1 MAKRQSTNRQPNNAA
16 GAPSWRRG
24 SKDSGKDKYPLL
36 SGVDMKEGVGARPGS
51 ESGLFSATGND
62 IGDIHS
68 ILLGMEGK
76 TDNRESIPSPFSQT
90 EAFQITLRDYAGQEK
105 SRITEGQW
113 RGAMCLALLYPILLH
128 GKQEPYWHQ
137 GTLKKNI
144 RFIRLVDAC
153 RDQHSMEL
161 YTLCVTHKKK
171 PYPLLYFSEHC
182 GVVPVAFGI
191 EEGVC
196 DLPWL
201 VPMREIVSPSGDAQ
215 QANNSNAQ
223 STTQTVRKDRLDLL
237 YFKDP
242 REYLSLGQL
251 KLLRDAMAEFRN
263 TYKGII
269 TTAVINFQ
277 EDIEADIRALEAKN
291 PYLIPESKLLLG
303 LLLRNTEDMGLRVVK
318 NNHRSVQFVDPPQLC
333 KLSGKVCASVQH
345 LVLLNHS
352 IVAYLDGRSILY
364 SVNPTATLMA
374 AQGKSPSPLAVL
386 NTKLDTL
393 LHSKNKHYE
402 ALKGLIQNQLARLR
416 ADFGDTPLL
425 EELEKQ
431 YPAQISAARITLPWK
446 PIGIDEHEAELKDS
460 KYCTLAL
467 QVNVRENPSS
477 LFSHVLMYY
486 EADFNYPQEDNERA
500 VIRINQHGETTLY
513 AFRPLGIYGGIA
525 LVNNKDFSVTTVA
538 IEGGNNLAF
547 KATIRVQDH
556 NLIYEASQEYRDDQ
570 LCKLD
575 AGKLPCLALWADVL
589 ESQAIPGRQWQL
601 YYVFACFPPD
611 VNSQAYRTEVYDYQ
625 GKMVPADNQVS
636 DSPERDGK
644 QMWWRIYRMDARP
657 GFVVYLHDGIPAGII
672 KLQHKGKSNATLL
685 FQQNTRMQLAIDFG
699 TTASIAATRMGK
711 QSPIVVQGLDNNH
724 MTWLLNKSEGITFAE
739 YYFIPR
745 QLFNGSGT
753 ASLVPTIIQRYDHI
767 HDDNLDFHDEVHI
780 DGNIFYPSNITAPD
794 IESKSIHTAFKILL
808 SCDRN
813 NDERAVTMSISNT
826 RIFIKQMLHMY
837 LLMSRMKS
845 VSHLDVYFA
854 MPLAFTVEEKEKLTE
869 ILKEAVE
876 HVAIQAGFDRDIA
889 VSITT
894 ESRAV
899 GTYFKH
905 TAMNSLDYDGV
916 FTLDIGGGTSDYSV
930 WERDNAGIAAT
941 VCCSNRLA
949 GNEMLSALLYDE
961 LIATGVI
968 ATLPNALGTTG
979 LPEGLSD
986 TYFTSLVTM
995 LKNLKPANSNVN
1007 TVITQCVDRLFIQY
1021 SDQMQQALTS
1031 PACKGLLG
1039 MINLQLA
1046 LLFWIGRLV
1055 FGTLLTN
1062 SVGKTTKPV
1071 TICLAGNGAN
1081 FYRLLPQ
1088 AYKNGLIEVFDT
1100 VGTPLSVFLRRD
1112 RQEQKTEVVQGLLM
1126 DDNIFQE
1133 PENDERKSLGIL
1145 DSRDV
1150 WERLLKMLKAY
1161 TAVFTKEALADP
1173 IASDLGQML
1182 DNPAMVEN
1190 LQANV
1195 YRNAGS
1201 LEMLNRHLLP
1211 LRRQLLDHL
1220 GDIQAENKEGA
1231 YSL

>member
-1 MAKRQSTNRQPNNAA
+1 MAKRQSTNRQANNAA
-16 GAPSWRRG
+16 GAPAWRKG

-36 SGVDMKEGVGARPGS
+36 SGVDMNKGVGLQPGS
-51 ESGLFSATGND
+51 ENGLFSATENGIDN
-62 IGDIHS
+62 IHS
-68 ILLGMEGK
+68 ILHGMDGT

-90 EAFQITLRDYAGQEK
+90 EAFQITLRDYAGQVE

-144 RFIRLVDAC
+144 RFVRLVDAC

-201 VPMREIVSPSGDAQ
+201 VPMKEIAAPSGGTL

-223 STTQTVRKDRLDLL
+223 ATTQTVRKDRLDLL

-251 KLLRDAMAEFRN
+251 KLLRDAMAEFRSDYQN
-263 TYKGII
+263 II

-277 EDIEADIRALEAKN
+277 EDVEADIRALEAKN
-291 PYLIPESKLLLG
+291 PYQIPESKLLLA
-303 LLLRNTEDMGLRVVK
+303 LLLRNTEDMGLRVVQK
-318 NNHRSVQFVDPPQLC
+318 NHGSVQFDDPPQLC
-333 KLSGKVCASVQH
+333 KLSGKVCESVQH

-352 IVAYLDGRSILY
+352 IVAYLDDRSILY

-374 AQGKSPSPLAVL
+374 AQGKAPSPLAVL

-393 LHSKNKHYE
+393 LQSKNEHYE
-402 ALKGLIQNQLARLR
+402 ALKGLIQNQLAKLR
-416 ADFGDTPLL
+416 ANFGDTPLL

-431 YPAQISAARITLPWK
+431 YPAQISAANIILPWK

-486 EADFNYPQEDNERA
+486 EAGFSYPQEDNERA
-500 VIRINQHGETTLY
+500 VIRINQHGENTLY

-538 IEGGNNLAF
+538 IEGGNNLAL

-556 NLIYEASQEYRDDQ
+556 NLIYEASQDYSDDQ
-570 LCKLD
+570 LRKLD
-575 AGKLPCLALWADVL
+575 VGKLPCLALWADVQ
-589 ESQAIPGRQWQL
+589 ESENVPDRQWQL

-611 VNSQAYRTEVYDYQ
+611 VSSMAYQTEVYDHKGQ
-625 GKMVPADNQVS
+625 LVPVGNQVS
-636 DSPERDGK
+636 RSPYRDGK
-644 QMWWRIYRMDARP
+644 QMWWRIYRMEENP
-657 GFVVYLHDGIPAGII
+657 GFIVYLHNGIPAGII
-672 KLQHKGKSNATLL
+672 KLQPKELADANLL
-685 FQQNTRMQLAIDFG
+685 FQHNTRMQLAIDFG
-699 TTASIAATRMGK
+699 TTASIAATRQGK
-711 QSPIVVQGLDNNH
+711 EAPVVVQGLDNNR
-724 MTWLLNKSEGITFAE
+724 MTWLLNKGEGITFADHH
-739 YYFIPR
+739 FISG
-745 QLFNGSGT
+745 QLFSGSGRAT
-753 ASLVPTIIQRYDHI
+753 LVPTIVQRYDHR
-767 HDDNLDFHDEVHI
+767 HKNEWPFGEDVHI
-780 DGNIFYPSNITAPD
+780 DGNIHYPLDFSAPD
-794 IESKSIHTAFKILL
+794 SERKNIYSGFKILL
-808 SCDRN
+808 SCDRE
-813 NDERAVTMSISNT
+813 NDRDAVKTHISNT

-837 LLMSRMKS
+837 LLMCRMKS

-854 MPLAFTVEEKEKLTE
+854 MPLAFTIEEKEKLTE
-869 ILKEAVE
+869 ILKEAVAQ
-876 HVAIQAGFDRDIA
+876 VATKAGFDRDFA

-949 GNEMLSALLYDE
+949 GNEMFSALLYEE
-961 LIATGVI
+961 LITNQRI
-968 ATLPNALGTTG
+968 SILPSALEKIQ
-979 LPEGLSD
+979 LPEGMSD
-986 TYFTSLVTM
+986 TYFKSLISMLRSIKPNESDSSDMVTRY
-995 LKNLKPANSNVN
+995 
-1007 TVITQCVDRLFIQY
+1007 VDRLFIQY
-1021 SDQMQQALTS
+1021 SDQMEKALHS
-1031 PACKGLLG
+1031 PDCKRLLG

-1046 LLFWIGRLV
+1046 MLFWIGRLV
-1055 FGTLLTN
+1055 FGTLRTR

-1088 AYKNGLIEVFDT
+1088 AYKNGIIEVFES
-1100 VGTPLSVFLRRD
+1100 VETPLSVFLRRD

-1126 DDNIFQE
+1126 DDSIFQE
-1133 PENDERKSLGIL
+1133 PENDKRKSIGTL

-1150 WERLLKMLKAY
+1150 WESLLKMLKAY
-1161 TAVFTKEALADP
+1161 ATVFTKEALADP

-1182 DNPAMVEN
+1182 AKPAMVEN

-1195 YRNAGS
+1195 YKNAES

-1211 LRRQLLDHL
+1211 LKRQLLDHL
-1220 GDIQAENKEGA
+1220 SDIQAENKEGA

>member
-1 MAKRQSTNRQPNNAA
+1 MAKRQPTNRQPNNAA
-16 GAPSWRRG
+16 GAPSSRKG

-171 PYPLLYFSEHC
+171 PYPLLYISEHC

-201 VPMREIVSPSGDAQ
+201 VPMREIVSPSWDAQ
-215 QANNSNAQ
+215 QANNSNDQ

-303 LLLRNTEDMGLRVVK
+303 LLLRNTEDMGLRVVQ
-318 NNHRSVQFVDPPQLC
+318 NNHRSVQFDNPPRLC
-333 KLSGKVCASVQH
+333 KLSGKVCESVQH

-352 IVAYLDGRSILY
+352 IIAYLDGRSILY

-393 LHSKNKHYE
+393 LQSKNGHYA

-431 YPAQISAARITLPWK
+431 YPAQISAADIILPWK
-446 PIGIDEHEAELKDS
+446 PIGSDEHKAKLSDS
-460 KYCTLAL
+460 KHSALAL
-467 QVNVRENPSS
+467 QVNVQENPSS
-477 LFSHVLMYY
+477 LFSPVLMYY
-486 EADFNYPQEDNERA
+486 EAGFNYPQEENERA
-500 VIRINQHGETTLY
+500 VIRINQHGENTLY
-513 AFRPLGIYGGIA
+513 AFQPLGIYGGIA
-525 LVNNKDFSVTTVA
+525 LVHTKDFSVTIVA
-538 IEGGNNLAF
+538 IEGGNNLAL
-547 KATIRVQDH
+547 KATIRVKDR

-570 LCKLD
+570 LRKLD
-575 AGKLPCLALWADVL
+575 AGKLPCLALWADVQ
-589 ESQAIPGRQWQL
+589 ESEKEIDRQWQL

-611 VNSQAYRTEVYDYQ
+611 VNSMAYQAEVYDHK
-625 GKMVPADNQVS
+625 GRMVPAGNQVS
-636 DSPERDGK
+636 RSPYRDGK
-644 QMWWRIYRMDARP
+644 QMWWRIYRMDEKP
-657 GFVVYLHDGIPAGII
+657 GFIVYLHNGIPAGII
-672 KLQHKGKSNATLL
+672 KLQPKEDTDAKLL
-685 FQQNTRMQLAIDFG
+685 FQHNTRMQLAIDFG
-699 TTASIAATRMGK
+699 TTASIAATRQGK
-711 QSPIVVQGLDNNH
+711 EAPVLVQGLDNNR
-724 MTWLLNKSEGITFAE
+724 MTWLLNKSEGITFADHH
-739 YYFIPR
+739 FISG
-745 QLFNGSGT
+745 QLFSGSGRAT
-753 ASLVPTIIQRYDHI
+753 LVPTIVQRFDHR
-767 HDDNLDFHDEVHI
+767 HKNEWPFGEDVHI
-780 DGNIFYPSNITAPD
+780 DGNIHYPLDFNAPD
-794 IESKSIHTAFKILL
+794 SERKNIYSGFKILL
-808 SCDRN
+808 SCDRE
-813 NDERAVTMSISNT
+813 NDMDAVKTHISNT

-837 LLMSRMKS
+837 LLMCRTKD

-854 MPLAFTVEEKEKLTE
+854 MPLAFTGEEKEKLTE
-869 ILKEAVE
+869 ILRGAVVD
-876 HVAIQAGFDRDIA
+876 VAAKAGLSHDIA

-899 GTYFKH
+899 GTYFKQ

-930 WERDNAGIAAT
+930 WERDSAGIAAT

-949 GNEMLSALLYDE
+949 GNEMFAALLYEE
-961 LIATGVI
+961 LITNQEI
-968 ATLPNALGTTG
+968 SILPSALEKIQ
-979 LPEGLSD
+979 LPEGMSD
-986 TYFTSLVTM
+986 TYFKSLISMLRSIKPNESNSSEMVTRY
-995 LKNLKPANSNVN
+995 
-1007 TVITQCVDRLFIQY
+1007 VDRLFIQY
-1021 SDQMQQALTS
+1021 SDQMEQALNS
-1031 PACKGLLG
+1031 PDCKRLLG

-1055 FGTLLTN
+1055 FGTLLTK

-1081 FYRLLPQ
+1081 FYRLLSP
-1088 AYKNGLIEVFDT
+1088 AYKNGLIEVFEN

-1126 DDNIFQE
+1126 DDSIFQE
-1133 PENDERKSLGIL
+1133 PENDERKSLGKL

-1150 WERLLKMLKAY
+1150 WERLLKMLQAY
-1161 TAVFTKEALADP
+1161 ADVFTKDVLADP

-1182 DNPAMVEN
+1182 NNPAMVEN

-1195 YRNAGS
+1195 YKNAGS

-1211 LRRQLLDHL
+1211 LKRQLLDHL
-1220 GDIQAENKEGA
+1220 GDIQAENNAGA
-1231 YSL
+1231 YNL